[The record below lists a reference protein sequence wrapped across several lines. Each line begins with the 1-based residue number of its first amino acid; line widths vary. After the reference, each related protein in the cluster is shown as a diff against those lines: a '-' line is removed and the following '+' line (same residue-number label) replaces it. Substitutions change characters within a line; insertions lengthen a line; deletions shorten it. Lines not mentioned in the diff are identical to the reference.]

1 MCVSF
6 FFRSFFFFSSSFS
19 FLFFSIFFIS
29 LSLFLSLLISLISRD
44 DARTNI
50 SSQRPRPGSG
60 GIEKR
65 TPSAHS
71 FINIYPHLNPSGTV
85 SSPSLP
91 SLLSPFFSTFFFL
104 SLSHSLFL
112 FPLCSRPPPISEAEL
127 PGVYLFL
134 QIFYTFRTRICI
146 HNGRGQPEPALPS
159 RLRVLYLP
167 HSSLCSLAAS
177 LSVPLFPLLV
187 MTRSKFSSTTPF
199 LFGGELAP
207 F

>member
-1 MCVSF
+1 MFFSRCVSP
-6 FFRSFFFFSSSFS
+6 FSSALSS
-19 FLFFSIFFIS
+19 SSLLLFRFNFFPY
-29 LSLFLSLLISLISRD
+29 SLFLSLLISLISRD

-104 SLSHSLFL
+104 SLSL
-112 FPLCSRPPPISEAEL
+112 
-127 PGVYLFL
+127 
-134 QIFYTFRTRICI
+134 
-146 HNGRGQPEPALPS
+146 
-159 RLRVLYLP
+159 
-167 HSSLCSLAAS
+167 S
-177 LSVPLFPLLV
+177 LSLSSVFAPTPYLRGRTPGRVFVLANLLYV
-187 MTRSKFSSTTPF
+187 SYTDLHP
-199 LFGGELAP
+199 
-207 F
+207 